1 MNPKCIEIMQ
11 TASQR
16 PIIKQTACLF
26 VTDNTVIQ
34 WHWTAR
40 EELNCK
46 NDRNFPWHFRR
57 KRIMTINRHVFRKI
71 SRCSLAIM
79 QSCFSLFFWLY
90 QFICG
95 PNNQNKPDPVEN
107 HWFEGKSQS
116 LWLSDESFEV
126 ANHISFVCSLS
137 SLRFPPYAFLPT
149 LSSLRFPP
157 YAFLLTLSSL
167 LTVIF
172 NSQQAIEQIR

>member
-1 MNPKCIEIMQ
+1 M
-11 TASQR
+11 
-16 PIIKQTACLF
+16 
-26 VTDNTVIQ
+26 TDNTVTQ
-34 WHWTAR
+34 YSSNGVRKNWTAR

-79 QSCFSLFFWLY
+79 ESCFSLFFWLY

-137 SLRFPPYAFLPT
+137 SLRFPPYAFL
-149 LSSLRFPP
+149 
-157 YAFLLTLSSL
+157 LTLSSL